1 MGLFDKIKDN
11 AKDLSIKAIES
22 SQTEEVYARPV
33 TELLSAAAQKETAT
47 PTHTAASV
55 IEPVEKVEVKTAPK
69 PKEPE
74 HQKLATVKIFPS
86 EVDEPADEDKFL
98 EMPVK
103 VRRDPDNKAVP
114 VSRAMMRNLKVIDV
128 TPLRGVDP
136 IKRMSYERERAAL
149 AALNAQRRMN
159 GTIPLYITSHMS
171 FKTRIF
177 INRIE
182 YSGTFGKTVIPI
194 NQVGWVKLRASGTG
208 VIVETTT
215 GKKVV
220 MVVKPK
226 DRLSFAE
233 AVMKVQSL
241 QPKRTKPKDTL
252 TIRIDELDRVSE
264 GIEEIEKLA
273 GLVKKGYI
281 TEEEFNTKKRQIL
294 GL

>member
-11 AKDLSIKAIES
+11 AKDLSIKAIEET
-22 SQTEEVYARPV
+22 QVEEPEEVYARPV
-33 TELLSAAAQKETAT
+33 SELLASLHQEKATPIPAAATEVTPQK
-47 PTHTAASV
+47 PT
-55 IEPVEKVEVKTAPK
+55 KPK
-69 PKEPE
+69 PVSIKEPS
-74 HQKLATVKIFPS
+74 KKTTVKVFTS
-86 EVDEPADEDKFL
+86 EIDEPAEEDKFL
-98 EMPVK
+98 ETPVRIK
-103 VRRDPDNKAVP
+103 KAQVNSSEVARR
-114 VSRAMMRNLKVIDV
+114 VSSQHPKVIDV
-128 TPLRGVDP
+128 TPFKVVDP

-159 GTIPLYITSHMS
+159 GTVPLYITSHMS
-171 FKTRIF
+171 FKTRVF

-182 YSGTFGKTVIPI
+182 YSGTFGKTVVPI
-194 NQVGWVKLRASGTG
+194 NQVSWVKLRAGGTG
-208 VIVETTT
+208 VIVETTA

-233 AVMKVQSL
+233 AVMRVQSL

-273 GLVKKGYI
+273 SLVKKGYI
-281 TEEEFNTKKRQIL
+281 TEEEFNMKKRQIL